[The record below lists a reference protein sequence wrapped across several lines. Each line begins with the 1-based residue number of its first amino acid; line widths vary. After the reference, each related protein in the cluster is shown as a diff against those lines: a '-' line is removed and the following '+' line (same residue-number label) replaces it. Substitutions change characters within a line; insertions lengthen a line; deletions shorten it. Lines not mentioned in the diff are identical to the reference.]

1 MVLKMED
8 KELIRRLVN
17 IQGLSQRE
25 VNRRFGWS
33 RDSIADA
40 IRNPE
45 PNIYTL
51 QTPRPRPL
59 TDPVVPLVKQWLED
73 DKSKPRKQ
81 RHTKTRIFE
90 RLRDEYSFKGS
101 RRAISDLVTAIQ
113 QKPAEVF
120 CPIDHPA
127 GSEVQ
132 IDWGAATVVLNGT
145 QTKVMI
151 FCARSAF
158 SKATFV
164 KAYLRDDMVS
174 FLDGHV
180 WLLGQLGG
188 VPKTLAY
195 DNLKTA
201 VTYVHTGR
209 RRTLTSRFLAIR
221 SHYLFESRFCNV
233 ASGNEKGHVENSVK
247 RSERTYLT
255 PVPQVASLQALNEHL
270 AGWTKRDLQRIDKDT
285 QKSYGELFDEEQK
298 IFRSLP
304 ESPFLA
310 CTSDTLRVDKR
321 STVPHQQSR
330 YSVPIPYACKHV
342 VLRAFID
349 RIEVHFEDQ
358 IIATHDRAQAGEWSL
373 QLSHYIALLETK
385 PGLLDS
391 GKPFV
396 KQAWTQ
402 SQRLFR
408 SELEYRYQGEGT
420 RMFID
425 ILLLAKRH
433 DWNDV
438 CRAIDACCKNHAF
451 NEAAVL
457 LELHGSSTSAPTSTL
472 DVSSNPALQQS
483 ETGTRSL
490 DCYDSLIET
499 SHDSHD
505 SLDSIDRSVG
515 EPDSSPLARSAN
527 HDSVQE
533 NQARPNQSE
542 PSEFVSCAGVPSSI
556 PEATDDALGVPTIG
570 QAMLI
575 G

>member
-1 MVLKMED
+1 MVLKMEE
-8 KELIRRLVN
+8 KELIRKLV
-17 IQGLSQRE
+17 IVQGMSQRE

-45 PNIYTL
+45 PNSYTL
-51 QTPRPRPL
+51 KAPRPRPL
-59 TDPVVPLVKQWLED
+59 TDPVLPLVKQWLEED
-73 DKSKPRKQ
+73 RAKPRKQ

-90 RLRDEYSFKGS
+90 RLRDEYDFKGS
-101 RRAISDLVTAIQ
+101 RRAISDLVTSLLE
-113 QKPAEVF
+113 KPAEVF
-120 CPIDHPA
+120 CPIDHPPA
-127 GSEVQ
+127 SEVQ
-132 IDWGAATVVLNGT
+132 IDWGQAIVMLRGA

-164 KAYLRDDMVS
+164 RAYLRDDMVS

-180 WLLGQLGG
+180 WLMEQLGG
-188 VPKTLAY
+188 VPIKLAY

-201 VTYVHTGR
+201 VSYVHTGR
-209 RRTLTSRFLAIR
+209 MRDLTSRFLALR

-255 PVPQVASLQALNEHL
+255 PVPQVSSLEALNEHL
-270 AGWTKRDLQRIDKDT
+270 AAWTKRDLGRIDKDM
-285 QKSYGELFDEEQK
+285 QRSYGELFEEERK
-298 IFRSLP
+298 LFRPLP

-330 YSVPIPYACKHV
+330 YSVPTRYACKHV
-342 VLRAFID
+342 VLRAFLD
-349 RIEVHFEDQ
+349 RIEVHCEDQ
-358 IIATHDRAQAGEWSL
+358 VIATHARVEEGDWSL
-373 QLSHYIALLETK
+373 QLSHYIELLETK

-402 SQRLFR
+402 SQQLFR
-408 SELEYRYQGEGT
+408 NELEYRYHGEGT

-425 ILLLAKRH
+425 ILLLAKRYQ
-433 DWNDV
+433 WKDV

-457 LELHGSSTSAPTSTL
+457 LELENIGTSQPNKVL
-472 DVSSNPALQQS
+472 DLSAHPLLQQS

-490 DCYDSLIET
+490 ECYDSLI
-499 SHDSHD
+499 DSSID
-505 SLDSIDRSVG
+505 GEAQQDSIDPSLG
-515 EPDSSPLARSAN
+515 EPDSFSIARSAN
-527 HDSVQE
+527 HDCFQEDQDESNQVQ
-533 NQARPNQSE
+533 PDGVVSGPGIS
-542 PSEFVSCAGVPSSI
+542 PSFSK
-556 PEATDDALGVPTIG
+556 ATDNAHGVPTTG
-570 QAMLI
+570 QKMLFV
-575 G
+575 

>member
-8 KELIRRLVN
+8 KELIRRMVN
-17 IQGLSQRE
+17 IQGMSQRE
-25 VNRRFGWS
+25 VSRRFGWS
-33 RDSIADA
+33 RDSITDA
-40 IRNPE
+40 LRNPE
-45 PNIYTL
+45 PHTYTL
-51 QTPRPRPL
+51 KAPRPRPR
-59 TDPVVPLVKQWLED
+59 TDPVIPLVRQWLDD

-90 RLRDEYSFKGS
+90 RLRDEYGFKGS
-101 RRAISDLVTAIQ
+101 RRAISDLVTSLL

-120 CPIDHPA
+120 CPIDHPP
-127 GSEVQ
+127 GDEIQ
-132 IDWGAATVVLNGT
+132 IDWGEATVALRGDE
-145 QTKVMI
+145 TKVMI
-151 FCARSAF
+151 FCARSAY

-164 KAYLRDDMVS
+164 KAYLREDMVC

-209 RRTLTSRFLAIR
+209 KRVLTGRFLALR

-255 PVPQVASLQALNEHL
+255 PVPHVTSLQALNEHL
-270 AGWTKRDLQRIDKDT
+270 AAWTKRDLQRIDKDT
-285 QKSYGELFDEEQK
+285 QKSYGELFDEERK
-298 IFRSLP
+298 LFRSLP

-310 CTSDTLRVDKR
+310 CTSETLRVDKR

-330 YSVPIPYACKHV
+330 YSVPIAYACKHI

-349 RIEVHFEDQ
+349 RIEIHCQDQ
-358 IIATHDRAQAGEWSL
+358 IVATHDRAEAGEWSL

-396 KQAWTQ
+396 KRAWTP

-408 SELEYRYQGEGT
+408 NELEYRYRGEGT

-425 ILLLAKRH
+425 ILLLVKRY

-438 CRAIDACCKNHAF
+438 CRAIDACCKHHAF
-451 NEAAVL
+451 HEAAVL
-457 LELHGSSTSAPTSTL
+457 LELQGRNTSVPTPTL
-472 DVSSNPALQQS
+472 DLSSNPALQQT

-490 DCYDSLIET
+490 KCYDSLIA
-499 SHDSHD
+499 SSRDGHDGH
-505 SLDSIDRSVG
+505 DSIDPTVG
-515 EPDSSPLARSAN
+515 EPDSFPIARSAN
-527 HDSVQE
+527 HDGFKE
-533 NQARPNQSE
+533 HQAP
-542 PSEFVSCAGVPSSI
+542 PSQAQPSGLVPCTGVPSSL
-556 PEATDDALGVPTIG
+556 PEAADDALGIPTTG
-570 QAMLI
+570 QAMLV

>member
-1 MVLKMED
+1 MVLKMEE
-8 KELIRRLVN
+8 KELIRKLV
-17 IQGLSQRE
+17 IVQGLSQRE

-45 PNIYTL
+45 LNAYTL
-51 QTPRPRPL
+51 KVPRPRPQ
-59 TDPVVPLVKQWLED
+59 TDPILPLVKQWLEE

-90 RLRDEYSFKGS
+90 RLRDEYDFKGS
-101 RRAISDLVTAIQ
+101 RRAISDLVTSLLE
-113 QKPAEVF
+113 KPAEVF
-120 CPIDHPA
+120 CPIDHPPA
-127 GSEVQ
+127 DEIQ
-132 IDWGAATVVLNGT
+132 IDWGQAVVVLRGV

-151 FCARSAF
+151 FCARSAY

-180 WLLGQLGG
+180 WLIEQLGG
-188 VPKTLAY
+188 VPKKLAY

-209 RRTLTSRFLAIR
+209 KRVLTSRFLALR

-255 PVPQVASLQALNEHL
+255 PVPQVASLEALNEHL
-270 AGWTKRDLQRIDKDT
+270 TTWTKRDLQRIDKDT
-285 QKSYGELFDEEQK
+285 QKSYGELFDEERK
-298 IFRSLP
+298 LFRSLP
-304 ESPFLA
+304 ESSFLA
-310 CTSDTLRVDKR
+310 CTSETLRVDKR

-330 YSVPIPYACKHV
+330 YSVPTPYACKHV
-342 VLRAFID
+342 VLRAFLD

-358 IIATHDRAQAGEWSL
+358 IIATHERVKAGDWSL
-373 QLSHYIALLETK
+373 QLPHYIALLETK

-402 SQRLFR
+402 SQQLFR
-408 SELEYRYQGEGT
+408 NELEYRYQGEGT

-425 ILLLAKRH
+425 ILLLAKRYQ
-433 DWNDV
+433 WNDV

-457 LELHGSSTSAPTSTL
+457 LELESVGTSYPVKAL
-472 DVSSNPALQQS
+472 DVSTHPALQQT

-490 DCYDSLIET
+490 ECYDSLI
-499 SHDSHD
+499 DS
-505 SLDSIDRSVG
+505 SLDCQDDQTPIDPSVG
-515 EPDSSPLARSAN
+515 EPDSFSIARSAK
-527 HDSVQE
+527 HECFEE
-533 NQARPNQSE
+533 NQTQPCQAQPNGV
-542 PSEFVSCAGVPSSI
+542 VSCTGVPPSLS
-556 PEATDDALGVPTIG
+556 EAADNAIGVPTTG
-570 QAMLI
+570 QTMLI
-575 G
+575 V

>member
-270 AGWTKRDLQRIDKDT
+270 AAWTKRDLQRIDKDT
-285 QKSYGELFDEEQK
+285 QKSYGELFVEEQK

-408 SELEYRYQGEGT
+408 SELEYRYQDEGT

-457 LELHGSSTSAPTSTL
+457 LELQGSSTSAPTSTL

-483 ETGTRSL
+483 ETGIRSL

-499 SHDSHD
+499 SHDGHD
-505 SLDSIDRSVG
+505 GLDSIDRSVG

>member
-51 QTPRPRPL
+51 QAPRPRPL

-90 RLRDEYSFKGS
+90 RLRDEYGFKGS
-101 RRAISDLVTAIQ
+101 RRAISDLVTAIH

-120 CPIDHPA
+120 CPIDHPPA
-127 GSEVQ
+127 NEVQ
-132 IDWGAATVVLNGT
+132 IDWGEATVVLNGT

-151 FCARSAF
+151 FCARSAY

-180 WLLGQLGG
+180 WLLGQIGG

-209 RRTLTSRFLAIR
+209 KRILTSRFLALR

-255 PVPQVASLQALNEHL
+255 PVPQVATLQALNEHL
-270 AGWTKRDLQRIDKDT
+270 AAWTKRDHERIDKEN
-285 QKSYGELFDEEQK
+285 QKSYGELFDEERK
-298 IFRSLP
+298 LFRSLP

-321 STVPHQQSR
+321 STVPHHQSR

-349 RIEVHFEDQ
+349 RIEVHCEDK
-358 IIATHDRAQAGEWSL
+358 IIATHDRAKAGEWSL
-373 QLSHYIALLETK
+373 HLSHYIALLETK

-457 LELHGSSTSAPTSTL
+457 LELQGSNTSAPTSTL
-472 DVSSNPALQQS
+472 YVSSNPALQQS

-490 DCYDSLIET
+490 ECYDSLIVS
-499 SHDSHD
+499 SHDEQDSH
-505 SLDSIDRSVG
+505 DSIDRSVG
-515 EPDSSPLARSAN
+515 EPDSFPTARSAN
-527 HDSVQE
+527 YDSVQE

-542 PSEFVSCAGVPSSI
+542 SSELVSCTGVPPSI
-556 PEATDDALGVPTIG
+556 PEATDDALGVPTIC

>member
-1 MVLKMED
+1 MED

-45 PNIYTL
+45 PSVYIL
-51 QTPRPRPL
+51 QAPRPRPL
-59 TDPVVPLVKQWLED
+59 TDPVVPLVKQWLDE

-101 RRAISDLVTAIQ
+101 RRAISDLVTALQ
-113 QKPAEVF
+113 QKPAEIF
-120 CPIDHPA
+120 CPIDHPPA
-127 GSEVQ
+127 NEVQ
-132 IDWGAATVVLNGT
+132 IDWGEATVILKGT

-151 FCARSAF
+151 FCARSAY

-174 FLDGHV
+174 FLDAHV
-180 WLLGQLGG
+180 WLLGHLGG

-209 RRTLTSRFLAIR
+209 KRDLTRRFLAIR

-255 PVPQVASLQALNEHL
+255 PVPQVASLPDLNEHL
-270 AGWTKRDLQRIDKDT
+270 AAWTKRDLNRIDKET
-285 QKSYGELFDEEQK
+285 QKPYGDLFNEERK
-298 IFRSLP
+298 LFRSLP

-330 YSVPIPYACKHV
+330 YSVPIPYASKHV

-349 RIEVHFEDQ
+349 RIEVHCEDQ
-358 IIATHDRAQAGEWSL
+358 IIATHDRVQAGEWSL
-373 QLSHYIALLETK
+373 QLPHYIALLETK

-425 ILLLAKRH
+425 ILLLAKRY
-433 DWNDV
+433 DWSDV
-438 CRAIDACCKNHAF
+438 CQAIDACCKNHAF

-457 LELHGSSTSAPTSTL
+457 LELQGNNASVPTTTL
-472 DVSSNPALQQS
+472 DVSSNPALQQT

-490 DCYDSLIET
+490 ECYDSLIET
-499 SHDSHD
+499 SHEGHD
-505 SLDSIDRSVG
+505 GLDSINLSVV
-515 EPDSSPLARSAN
+515 EPDSFPTARSTKN
-527 HDSVQE
+527 DIVQE
-533 NQARPNQSE
+533 YQDRPSQTK
-542 PSEFVSCAGVPSSI
+542 PSGHISCIGVPPSI
-556 PEATDDALGVPTIG
+556 AEATDYALGVPTIG
-570 QAMLI
+570 QAMLV

>member
-1 MVLKMED
+1 MVIKMEE
-8 KELIRRLVN
+8 KELIRKLV
-17 IQGLSQRE
+17 IVQGMSQRE

-45 PNIYTL
+45 PNSYTL
-51 QTPRPRPL
+51 KVPRPRPL
-59 TDPVVPLVKQWLED
+59 TDPVLPLVKQWLEE
-73 DKSKPRKQ
+73 DKAKPRKQ

-90 RLRDEYSFKGS
+90 RLRDEYDFKGS
-101 RRAISDLVTAIQ
+101 RRAISDLVTSLSE
-113 QKPAEVF
+113 KTAEVF
-120 CPIDHPA
+120 CPIDHPPA
-127 GSEVQ
+127 NEVQ
-132 IDWGAATVVLNGT
+132 IDWGQAIVTLRGI

-151 FCARSAF
+151 FCSLSAF

-180 WLLGQLGG
+180 WLMGQLGG
-188 VPKTLAY
+188 VPKKLAY

-209 RRTLTSRFLAIR
+209 KRDLTSRFLALR

-255 PVPQVASLQALNEHL
+255 PVPQVPSLQALNEHL
-270 AGWTKRDLQRIDKDT
+270 AAWTKRDLGRMDKDT
-285 QKSYGELFDEEQK
+285 KRSYGELLEEERRL
-298 IFRSLP
+298 FRPLP

-310 CTSDTLRVDKR
+310 CTSETLRVDKR

-330 YSVPIPYACKHV
+330 YSVPTRYACKHV
-342 VLRAFID
+342 VLRAFLD
-349 RIEVHFEDQ
+349 RIEVHCEDK
-358 IIATHDRAQAGEWSL
+358 IIATYERVEAGDWSL
-373 QLSHYIALLETK
+373 QLSHYIELLETK

-391 GKPFV
+391 GKPSA

-402 SQRLFR
+402 SQQLFHN
-408 SELEYRYQGEGT
+408 ELEYRYHGEGT

-425 ILLLAKRH
+425 IVLLAKRYQ
-433 DWNDV
+433 WKDV
-438 CRAIDACCKNHAF
+438 CQAIDACCKNHTF

-457 LELHGSSTSAPTSTL
+457 LELESTGTSLPSKALDLSAHPTI
-472 DVSSNPALQQS
+472 QQT

-490 DCYDSLIET
+490 KCYDSLI
-499 SHDSHD
+499 DSR
-505 SLDSIDRSVG
+505 LDSEKATVIAI
-515 EPDSSPLARSAN
+515 PN
-527 HDSVQE
+527 H
-533 NQARPNQSE
+533 
-542 PSEFVSCAGVPSSI
+542 SCG
-556 PEATDDALGVPTIG
+556 
-570 QAMLI
+570 
-575 G
+575 